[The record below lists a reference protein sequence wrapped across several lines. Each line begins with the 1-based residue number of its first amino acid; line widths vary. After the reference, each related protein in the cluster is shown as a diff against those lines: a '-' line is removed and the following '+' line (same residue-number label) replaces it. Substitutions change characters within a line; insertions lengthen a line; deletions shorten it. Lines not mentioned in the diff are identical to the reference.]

1 MKVRFRDL
9 STTDQALKTKLM
21 DAVERV
27 LDHGHL
33 IGGPEIE
40 LFEAE
45 FANRCDREYCVG
57 VNSGTSALYLALRAV
72 NAGAGD
78 EVITTPL
85 SWISTLQA
93 IVACGAKPVF
103 ADIGADLNIDA
114 NQVEALITPYTKAIV
129 PVHFN
134 GRLCDLPRL
143 REIVDRRQLH
153 LIEDAAQAFGAQT
166 NGQVAGSVG
175 DIAAFSLN
183 PMKNPAGYG
192 EAGAVVTNDAAL
204 RERLL
209 RLRQVGMGSGE
220 ICLEPSLN
228 FKMDTLQAALIGVN
242 MARTADITKRRIEI
256 AHRYTER
263 LSEFVKC
270 PDNNHGPDQ
279 PSVYFDYPILANRRD
294 ALKAHL
300 EAQGI
305 EVKIK
310 HTPLMPD
317 QPAFKGL
324 LSADVPV
331 AREAIKRLLNLPIHE
346 KLTNEEVD
354 YVAECVRGFYSA

>member
-21 DAVERV
+21 NAVERV
-27 LDHGHL
+27 LDHGQL

-40 LFEAE
+40 QFEEE
-45 FANRCDREYCVG
+45 FAKRCDREYCIGVG
-57 VNSGTSALYLALRAV
+57 SGTSALYLALRATDI
-72 NAGAGD
+72 GAGD

-93 IVACGAKPVF
+93 IIVCGAKPVF
-103 ADIGADLNIDA
+103 ADIGKDLNIDA
-114 NQVEALITPYTKAIV
+114 GQVEALITPYTKAIV

-134 GRLCDLPRL
+134 GRICDLPRL
-143 REIVDRRQLH
+143 REIADRRQLR
-153 LIEDAAQAFGAQT
+153 LIEDAAQAFGAQA
-166 NGQVAGSVG
+166 NGQIAGSVG
-175 DIAAFSLN
+175 DLAAFSLN

-204 RERLL
+204 RDRLL
-209 RLRQVGMGSGE
+209 RLRQVGMGPGE
-220 ICLEPSLN
+220 VCLEPSLN
-228 FKMDTLQAALIGVN
+228 FKMDALQAALIGVS
-242 MARTADITKRRIEI
+242 MTRTADVTRRRIEI
-256 AHRYTER
+256 AHRYTEQL
-263 LSEFVKC
+263 LSVVEC
-270 PDNNHGPDQ
+270 PEKHHGHDL
-279 PSVYFDYPILANRRD
+279 PSVYFDYPILADKRD
-294 ALKAHL
+294 SLKVHL
-300 EAQGI
+300 EACGI

-324 LSADVPV
+324 LGADVPV